1 VSDLKAPSRL
11 QTDCVP
17 RIITSRAFRST
28 LKSELESAKQT
39 SRFFMPSSS
48 PSDAHRLPKVK
59 WPLRTAL
66 RSSFKFRLM
75 DIPAELR
82 IMVAKYALRRPRAF
96 SWIWTNYRK
105 GPRVATLRAGSKYDL
120 AAKLEDV
127 NAIARTCKQLY
138 QETQGLVLYVNI
150 IKFDLYDMHDGSIP
164 KRCQER
170 SPGSN
175 ADLRAFS
182 ECLEFFRPFVSF
194 GSTSSVR
201 RIELVLSTIDDLLK
215 SKDQFVGL
223 ASDVHDLKITLRLDE
238 WSIELLGS
246 YELRK
251 LEELEEEGEPY
262 VPAQQQMEQRVVE
275 YMDQGAQVYAFV
287 EDADVD
293 GRNWRIFPSTMLSRE
308 VQGILEYMTEEQQ
321 VEVQKWE
328 LYGV

>member
-1 VSDLKAPSRL
+1 
-11 QTDCVP
+11 
-17 RIITSRAFRST
+17 
-28 LKSELESAKQT
+28 
-39 SRFFMPSSS
+39 
-48 PSDAHRLPKVK
+48 
-59 WPLRTAL
+59 
-66 RSSFKFRLM
+66 
-75 DIPAELR
+75 
-82 IMVAKYALRRPRAF
+82 
-96 SWIWTNYRK
+96 
-105 GPRVATLRAGSKYDL
+105 
-120 AAKLEDV
+120 
-127 NAIARTCKQLY
+127 
-138 QETQGLVLYVNI
+138 
-150 IKFDLYDMHDGSIP
+150 
-164 KRCQER
+164 
-170 SPGSN
+170 
-175 ADLRAFS
+175 
-182 ECLEFFRPFVSF
+182 
-194 GSTSSVR
+194 VR

-262 VPAQQQMEQRVVE
+262 VPAQQQMEQHVVE

-287 EDADVD
+287 EDTDVD